1 MKRLEKAF
9 PWVVVFIFMVYV
21 PVMAADFSTT
31 PKDNHGKKWNI
42 GYYEGG
48 EYIDY
53 QKSLVAT
60 VYGLMDLGW
69 IDKTTIPPSLIT
81 GEQTK
86 EIWNWLATDAKS
98 KYLEFVKD
106 AHYTSGWDKKEREKT
121 AAAVNMRLSGKKDLD
136 LIIAMGTWAG
146 KDLSN
151 DNHSTPT
158 IVMSTSS
165 ALKAKIIKSI
175 EDSGRDHVHARV
187 DPYRF
192 ERQVRVFHDMIGFKK
207 LGVIYEDTVDGRA
220 MAAID
225 KIEKV
230 AKERSFGII
239 KCFAVSD
246 IADVEAR
253 EKAYLKCF
261 RELSQKVDAIYVT
274 VHGGVSKKTI
284 PELVR
289 IANANMIP
297 TFAMSGG
304 SRDVK
309 KGILASLSRAQF
321 NPVGMFYA
329 QTIAKVFNGA
339 IPREL
344 AQVFE
349 SPPKIAINL
358 KTAISIGYDPPV
370 DILGA
375 ADEIFN
381 EVESS

>member
-9 PWVVVFIFMVYV
+9 PWVVVFIIMAYV
-21 PVMAADFSTT
+21 PVMAAEFATT
-31 PKDNHGKKWNI
+31 PKDNQGKKWHI

-69 IDKTTIPPSLIT
+69 IDNTAIPSSLIT

-86 EIWNWLATDAKS
+86 EIWNWLATDASS

-106 AHYTSGWDKKEREKT
+106 AHYTSGWDKKEREKN

-165 ALKAKIIKSI
+165 ALKAKIIKSV
-175 EDSGRDHVHARV
+175 EDSGRDNVHARV

-207 LGVIYEDTVDGRA
+207 LGVAYEDTVDGRNY
-220 MAAID
+220 AAID

-230 AKERSFGII
+230 AKERGFEIAN
-239 KCFAVSD
+239 CFTQSDVSKAEV
-246 IADVEAR
+246 ADESVIQC
-253 EKAYLKCF
+253 YS
-261 RELSQKVDAIYVT
+261 ELVKKVDAIYIT
-274 VHGGVSKKTI
+274 AQGGVNKKTI
-284 PELVR
+284 PQLVE
-289 IANANMIP
+289 IFKENHVP
-297 TFAMSGG
+297 TFSMTGG
-304 SRDVK
+304 SRYVE
-309 KGILASLSRAQF
+309 KGVLASLSRASF
-321 NPVGMFYA
+321 KPVGTFYA
-329 QTIAKVFNGA
+329 LTIAKVFNGA
-339 IPREL
+339 KPRQL
-344 AQVFE
+344 TQLFE
-349 SPPKIAINL
+349 APPKIAINL
-358 KTAISIGYDPPV
+358 KTAIAIGYDPPV

-375 ADEIFN
+375 ADEVFQ
-381 EVESS
+381 